1 VPVSALRGDNIVDA
15 SDAMPWYQGEPLLP
29 LLESLPVEDA
39 PRRRRAALPGAAG
52 GAPGRRA
59 ADDFRGYMGRVEAGT
74 VRVGEKLRVLPAN
87 REASWPK
94 C

>member
-39 PRRRRAALPGAAG
+39 HEGDAALRFPVQLVARQDGAQPTISA
-52 GAPGRRA
+52 ATWAASKRA
-59 ADDFRGYMGRVEAGT
+59 RCAWA
-74 VRVGEKLRVLPAN
+74 KLRVLPAN
-87 REASWPK
+87 REPSWPK